1 MSYSFAYTN
10 LMTKHNQKM
19 HILLCLLAF
28 VFFSP
33 ITAQESAFKTGQEW
47 QLELGQITV
56 FLQLREEQ
64 DGIWLGDGFINE
76 SGEEQLV
83 TLAPVTAEEREE
95 LELSEAKYW
104 LFSVNI
110 SDQSKSDS
118 GVAYKCVFD
127 LSKGDYL
134 DTGEMI
140 SVIGERFDYT
150 ITIAGPQLR
159 ERGNSCTARQPG

>member
-1 MSYSFAYTN
+1 MTN
-10 LMTKHNQKM
+10 HNQKM
-19 HILLCLLAF
+19 HSLLCLLAF
-28 VFFSP
+28 VFFTP

-83 TLAPVTAEEREE
+83 TLAPLTAEEQEE
-95 LELSEAKYW
+95 LELSDAEYW
-104 LFSVNI
+104 LFSVII
-110 SDQSKSDS
+110 SEGDKSDS

-127 LSKGDYL
+127 LSRGEYS

-140 SVIGERFDYT
+140 SVIGERFDYD
-150 ITIAGPQLR
+150 ITVAGPQLR

>member
-1 MSYSFAYTN
+1 
-10 LMTKHNQKM
+10 MTKHNQKM

-28 VFFSP
+28 VFCTP

-56 FLQLREEQ
+56 FLQLSEEKN
-64 DGIWLGDGFINE
+64 GVWLGDGFINE

-83 TLAPVTAEEREE
+83 TLAPLTAEEQKE
-95 LELSEAKYW
+95 LELSGAKYW
-104 LFSVNI
+104 LFSVII
-110 SDQSKSDS
+110 SDEDKSDS

-127 LSKGDYL
+127 ISKGEYL

-150 ITIAGPQLR
+150 ITIAGPQLS